1 VARTIADLAQK
12 SSIGADHIAEAIQY
26 RRLDASF

>member
-1 VARTIADLAQK
+1 MPRVTNCCAARIEAA
-12 SSIGADHIAEAIQY
+12 HIAEAIQY